1 MAGRVR
7 ALLLALTCVLSA
19 AAASA
24 QDATRAGV
32 VQSPILTLEVD
43 RLYADSAYGR
53 KVTAA
58 LEEQGADLAAENRRI
73 ESDLTEEERRLT
85 EQRRSLPPA
94 EFRALADD
102 FDQKVQALR
111 REQDAKARMLGDLS
125 DNRRRQFLAEAE
137 PVLAELMRE
146 AGAAVILDKRQVL
159 LAAEVIDITETAISR
174 IDAEI
179 GEGPDLLP
187 ETPLPDPA
195 APGTDP

>member
-53 KVTAA
+53 KVSAA

-187 ETPLPDPA
+187 EPPLPDPA

>member
-19 AAASA
+19 AAASE

-137 PVLAELMRE
+137 PVLAELMLE

>member
-187 ETPLPDPA
+187 EPPLPDPA

>member
-7 ALLLALTCVLSA
+7 ALLLTLTCVLSA

-24 QDATRAGV
+24 QEAARAGV

-53 KVTAA
+53 KVSAA

-94 EFRALADD
+94 EFRALADA

>member
-53 KVTAA
+53 KVSAA

-94 EFRALADD
+94 EFRALADA

-187 ETPLPDPA
+187 EPPLPDPA

>member
-1 MAGRVR
+1 MAGGVR

-19 AAASA
+19 GAASA